1 MKGFRSP
8 EETSLEKEVLLA
20 TNAYCDAV
28 RRGRLTDAQKA
39 RKARA
44 KAALHEYRVKNDL
57 LNPFGAR
64 KAPERNQMIPAAAI
78 ISRLNP
84 APRLALSE
92 ISKAIGQAKHAA
104 QRAKEGGRPVAVYI
118 QRLDKLLAERARLKA
133 LVGPMPSIFMT
144 GSPSVRATSK
154 AQINAP
160 DLTKVSDLERAKAR
174 DCSIAWAAEKADR
187 KAEIARKRAENA
199 ARTAAILSSPTKARG
214 PTTRVGRP
222 PRLGHTNYE
231 GETS

>member
-8 EETSLEKEVLLA
+8 EETSLENEVLLA
-20 TNAYCDAV
+20 TNAYCSAV

-44 KAALHEYRVKNDL
+44 KAALYEYRVKNGL

-64 KAPERNQMIPAAAI
+64 KVPERDQMIPAAAI

-92 ISKAIGQAKHAA
+92 ISKAIGKAKHAA
-104 QRAKEGGRPVAVYI
+104 QRAEEGGRPVAVYI

-133 LVGPMPSIFMT
+133 LVGPMT
-144 GSPSVRATSK
+144 GSPSVRATS
-154 AQINAP
+154 ATQITAP

-174 DCSIAWAAEKADR
+174 DCAIAWAAEKADR

-199 ARTAAILSSPTKARG
+199 ARTAAILAGPTKARG
-214 PTTRVGRP
+214 PTTRVVSP

-231 GETS
+231 RETT

>member
-1 MKGFRSP
+1 MKGVRSP
-8 EETSLEKEVLLA
+8 EESSLEKEVLLA

-28 RRGRLTDAQKA
+28 RRGRLTDAHKA

-44 KAALHEYRVKNDL
+44 KAALHAYRVQHDL
-57 LNPFGAR
+57 LNSAGAR
-64 KAPERNQMIPAAAI
+64 KTPDTKQMISAEEI
-78 ISRLNP
+78 ISRLHP
-84 APRLALSE
+84 EPKRALSE
-92 ISKAIGQAKHAA
+92 LSKAIGQAKHAA

-199 ARTAAILSSPTKARG
+199 ARTSAILSSPTKARG
-214 PTTRVGRP
+214 PTTRIGRN
-222 PRLGHTNYE
+222 HYE
-231 GETS
+231 GETV

>member
-20 TNAYCDAV
+20 TNAYCNAV

-44 KAALHEYRVKNDL
+44 KAALHAYRVQHDL
-57 LNPFGAR
+57 LNSAGAR
-64 KAPERNQMIPAAAI
+64 KTPDTKQMISAEEI
-78 ISRLNP
+78 ISRLHP
-84 APRLALSE
+84 EPKRALSE

-133 LVGPMPSIFMT
+133 LVASIFMT

-214 PTTRVGRP
+214 PTTRRVGRP

-231 GETS
+231 RETT

>member
-20 TNAYCDAV
+20 TNAYCNAV

-44 KAALHEYRVKNDL
+44 KAALYEYRVKNDL

-64 KAPERNQMIPAAAI
+64 KVPERNQMIPAAAI

-84 APRLALSE
+84 EPRLALSE

>member
-1 MKGFRSP
+1 M
-8 EETSLEKEVLLA
+8 EKEVLLA
-20 TNAYCDAV
+20 TNAYCNAV

-44 KAALHEYRVKNDL
+44 KAALYEYRVKNDL

-64 KAPERNQMIPAAAI
+64 KVPERDQMIPAAAI

-84 APRLALSE
+84 EPRLALSE

-144 GSPSVRATSK
+144 SVRATSK

-199 ARTAAILSSPTKARG
+199 ARTAAILAGPTKARG